1 MSIATT
7 HVSAGAATGTPRP
20 EAGEM
25 RLEVVV
31 IPVADVARAR
41 AFYGGLGWRLDA
53 DVPTPDGGRLV
64 QLTPPGS
71 LCSIQFGTDLTPA
84 APGSSRSLYLVVP
97 DIDTARDALVSGG
110 ADVSEVFHE
119 TALGDRFRRSTHVP
133 GDGPAPNH
141 QTYGSF
147 ATFSDPDG
155 NSWLLQEVT
164 RRLPGR

>member
-1 MSIATT
+1 MSTT
-7 HVSAGAATGTPRP
+7 TTDASAGASAGTSRP

-31 IPVADVARAR
+31 IPVADVARAT

-53 DVPTPDGGRLV
+53 DVATPDGGRLV
-64 QLTPPGS
+64 QFTPTGS
-71 LCSIQFGTDLTPA
+71 ACSIQFGTDLTSA
-84 APGSSRSLYLVVP
+84 GPGSSQSLYLVVP
-97 DIDTARDALVSGG
+97 DIDTARDALVSCG
-110 ADVSEVFHE
+110 AEVSEVFHE
-119 TALGDRFRRSTHVP
+119 KALGDRFHRDTHAG
-133 GDGPAPNH
+133 GDGPAPDH

-164 RRLPGR
+164 ARLPGR